1 MVNQALYLTPMAYY
15 QAYCKLPIE
24 SMTASTMLYSKHL
37 EYHALS
43 IGHIRG
49 LLFKKANCTLFSKPH
64 SKYSIDKVR
73 LKSTIA

>member
-43 IGHIRG
+43 IGHMKRS
-49 LLFKKANCTLFSKPH
+49 FVQESKL
-64 SKYSIDKVR
+64 YTV
-73 LKSTIA
+73 